1 MRIAFVT
8 PTLHTLGPIWRR
20 DPQIVKLAAPTL
32 AGAMRA
38 HGYEQLRQYDFEIQI
53 FELEEKQPGLLNLRA
68 FFDDVAVDRFIG
80 GDDHCEVARQTN
92 LILDTLEV
100 EEADVFAMSCASTI
114 GIYKDIHAAGNI
126 NIAMVHALKQRFPN
140 CTTVMGGMQIS
151 PDTLQTEE
159 YHSMLRRCP
168 ALDFTAEASG
178 ETALLNVVMHAEGKV
193 TISDNIRGVHRIGNG
208 FHFDRVSVEIRSI
221 PKQIL
226 EKSNGQSLLPEKKF
240 VTPETEAP
248 EGDHAR
254 VQLANES
261 IKVTPWF
268 DPKNM
273 NLRKVTGAEL
283 LRRYHLGDEW
293 QVKLAPHTDK
303 EVALLPYI
311 FMEGCNARCA
321 FCAYSMTKLVK
332 QDIDQVIRSLHWMV
346 DTYGIRYFHFLNTNI
361 NGSMK
366 YAEAFADAIIE
377 SGLDI
382 LWSDCANL
390 WALNERV
397 MEKLARSGCIRL
409 TFGLECPSPRM
420 LKYILKGIDVETAHE
435 RLKFMHDLGM
445 WNHLLLIT
453 GLPTETPEDTRH
465 FVDFLERSKDYVHG
479 YSVSSFY
486 LISASLMG
494 AFPEQFG
501 LMMRR
506 NDTGLL
512 EDAAFDEVGGLKWED
527 KKQQIIDSTELISR
541 TIADLKSD
549 PKYTSGSV
557 DLELIF
563 WLYDALGRHNKADVV
578 RAYESAFL
586 SAPNHASYLARPIR
600 DMLERPTPEFGLRLG
615 KVGVPVREQAI
626 RIENHEL
633 VVPFAAGGTDVEMRL
648 AVVDDVKDLKGTVTG
663 RRIRANVGF
672 PSMADI
678 VKSAIG
684 PNSSAIRVMEKNGW
698 TCEGPVDDGETQ
710 AGFRFR
716 SDEAVVDLMF
726 APAAAGARYFVENG
740 GVGMAY
746 RVREGQ
752 LDENTA
758 KRLAFR
764 LFEAF
769 AERALPAIAE
779 RLGSGPKPNMAEFEP
794 LARTLID
801 ELEAPYVP
809 LWDSEPQWKG
819 LRHGDRYSR
828 VHEAE

>member
-1 MRIAFVT
+1 MRIAFIT

-20 DPQIVKLAAPTL
+20 DPQIVKLAAPVL

-38 HGYEQLRQYDFEIQI
+38 HGYENLRQYDFEIQI
-53 FELEEKQPGLLNLRA
+53 FDMEEREPGRLNLQA
-68 FFDDVAVDRFIG
+68 FFDDAAVDAFIG
-80 GDDHCEVARQTN
+80 GDDECEVARQTN

-140 CTTVMGGMQIS
+140 AYAVLGGMQIS

-159 YHSMLRRCP
+159 YHNMLRRCP
-168 ALDFTAEASG
+168 ALDFTAEAAG
-178 ETALLNVVMHAEGKV
+178 ETALLNVVLHAEG
-193 TISDNIRGVHRIGNG
+193 TQEISERMRGVKKIAQGY
-208 FHFDRVSVEIRSI
+208 HFDRVGVETRSI

-226 EKSNGQSLLPEKKF
+226 AKADGKSLLPKKKF
-240 VTPETEAP
+240 DTPEIEAP
-248 EGDHAR
+248 EGTHQR
-254 VQLANES
+254 IQLSNES

-273 NLRKVTGAEL
+273 ELRKLSGSQL
-283 LRRYHLGDEW
+283 IDRYHLGDEW
-293 QVKLAPHTDK
+293 RIKLADHLDTK
-303 EVALLPYI
+303 VALLPYI

-420 LKYILKGIDVETAHE
+420 LKYILKGIDVEQAHY

-453 GLPTETPEDTRH
+453 GLPTETEEDTKH
-465 FVDFLERSKDYVHG
+465 FVEFLERSAEYVHG

-512 EDAAFDEVGGLKWED
+512 EDAAFDEKGGLKWED
-527 KKQQIIDSTELISR
+527 KKQQIIDSTELISK
-541 TIADLKSD
+541 TISDLKSD

-563 WLYDALGRHNKADVV
+563 WLYDALGHGNKADIV
-578 RAYESAFL
+578 RAYESGFL
-586 SAPNHASYLARPIR
+586 SSPNHASYLAGPIR
-600 DMLERPTPEFGLRLG
+600 QMLENPSPEFGLNLG
-615 KVGVPVREQAI
+615 KVGVPVRDDAI
-626 RIENHEL
+626 RLENHEL
-633 VVPFAAGGTDVEMRL
+633 VVPFSAGASDVEMRL
-648 AVVDDVKDLKGTVTG
+648 AIVDDERDLKGTVTG
-663 RRIRANVGF
+663 SRICASVGY
-672 PSMADI
+672 PSMLAS
-678 VKSAIG
+678 VKAAIG
-684 PNSSAIRVMEKNGW
+684 PNSGPIRLMQKNGW
-698 TCEGPVDDGETQ
+698 TCLGPVEGDETQ
-710 AGFRFR
+710 GGFRFQ
-716 SDEAVVDLMF
+716 SGETVVDLLF
-726 APAAAGARYFVENG
+726 TPAGEGGKHFVEKD
-740 GVGMAY
+740 GVAMSY
-746 RVREGQ
+746 RVREGS
-752 LDENTA
+752 LDEGA
-758 KRLAFR
+758 GSRLAYK
-764 LFEAF
+764 LFTVF
-769 AERALPAIAE
+769 GERSLPAVAIE
-779 RLGSGPKPNMAEFEP
+779 LGNGPRPNMEAFEP

-801 ELEAPYVP
+801 ELEAPYRD
-809 LWDSEPQWKG
+809 LWKAEPTFEG
-819 LRHGDRYSR
+819 LRHGDRFSR